1 MVSEKTHLDT
11 QQNTD
16 RFLGWALVALLC
28 CFVAYL
34 VGVYVLWPQEE
45 QELVVHEPLPQDPPK
60 PAEPFIWGS
69 LPVSKPGPSSD
80 KDERQLD
87 GESSKDAAQAE
98 QLASPR
104 KLPGISS
111 EAAPYAFFAGP
122 ELGKVKRETVRALK
136 SGDTQIWKAGDQ
148 RGYVLVSTPR
158 HDGDRECRQV
168 SYSLFEGPLQ
178 SLSPTSQWCREGR
191 GRWSPG

>member
-1 MVSEKTHLDT
+1 MMSEKAHLDA

-16 RFLGWALVALLC
+16 RFLGWALVALLF

-34 VGVYVLWPQEE
+34 VGVYVLWPREE
-45 QELVVHEPLPQDPPK
+45 QDRFVHEPLPHDPPK

-69 LPVSKPGPSSD
+69 LPVSDLGRPSD
-80 KDERQLD
+80 KGEWQLD
-87 GESSKDAAQAE
+87 GESPKDAAQAE
-98 QLASPR
+98 QLSTPR
-104 KLPGISS
+104 KLPGASS
-111 EAAPYAFFAGP
+111 DAAPYAFFAGP
-122 ELGKVKRETVRALK
+122 ELEKVKRETVRALK
-136 SGDTQIWKAGDQ
+136 SGDTQIWKADDQ

-178 SLSPTSQWCREGR
+178 SLSPASQWCREGR
-191 GRWSPG
+191 GQWSPG